1 MTTYK
6 IEIKRSAAAE
16 LETIPQ
22 KDRVKIIGKIQAL
35 GTNPRPAG
43 SEKLT
48 AAECYR
54 IRHGNYRV
62 LYEINDYEVIV
73 TVIRVAHRREVY
85 R

>member
-1 MTTYK
+1 MAAY
-6 IEIKRSAAAE
+6 EIRLKRSAAKE
-16 LETIPQ
+16 LEDVP
-22 KDRVKIIGKIQAL
+22 KKERSKIVAKIQGLAKD
-35 GTNPRPAG
+35 PRPIG

-48 AAECYR
+48 AAELYR

-62 LYEINDYEVIV
+62 LYEINDGEVVV

>member
-1 MTTYK
+1 MTAY
-6 IEIKRSAAAE
+6 EIRLKGSAAKE
-16 LETIPQ
+16 LEDVPR
-22 KDRVKIIGKIQAL
+22 KDRAKIVAKIQAL
-35 GTNPRPAG
+35 ATNPRPAG

-62 LYEINDYEVIV
+62 LYEINDHAIVV

>member
-1 MTTYK
+1 
-6 IEIKRSAAAE
+6 
-16 LETIPQ
+16 
-22 KDRVKIIGKIQAL
+22 V
-35 GTNPRPAG
+35 G

-48 AAECYR
+48 VGESYR

-62 LYEINDYEVIV
+62 LYEIDDGLVLV

>member
-1 MTTYK
+1 MASY
-6 IEIKRSAAAE
+6 EIQLKRSAAKE
-16 LETIPQ
+16 LEEVPH
-22 KDRVKIIGKIQAL
+22 KDRVKIVAKIQAL
-35 GTNPRPAG
+35 ASNPRPIG

-48 AAECYR
+48 AGESYR

-62 LYEINDYEVIV
+62 LYEIDDTRIVI

>member
-1 MTTYK
+1 MAIY
-6 IEIKRSAAAE
+6 EIQLKRSAAKE
-16 LETIPQ
+16 LEEVPR
-22 KDRVKIIGKIQAL
+22 KDRLKIVAKIQTLASD
-35 GTNPRPAG
+35 PRPIG

-48 AAECYR
+48 AGETYR

-62 LYEINDYEVIV
+62 LYEINDALIVV